1 MSDTVRAIE
10 AEALKLSP
18 EERAALIERLA
29 ATIAPAAPLHP
40 AWEAEIAQRLADL
53 EAGLVELLDGCE
65 VFTAVRARIN
75 AHAPT

>member
-1 MSDTVRAIE
+1 MSNTVRAIE

-18 EERAALIERLA
+18 EERADLIERLA

-40 AWEAEIAQRLADL
+40 AWEVEIARRLAEL
-53 EAGLVELLDGCE
+53 ESSRVELLDGGE
-65 VFTAVRARIN
+65 VFAAVRARIN